1 MAAYFLQISI
11 KQQMEN
17 YFHIRLWLKSLNST
31 ETDAV
36 GSNEISSTFIY
47 TATLNIWKLADTLQT
62 WEGNG
67 STMAAS
73 PMPVQF
79 RSPI

>member
-1 MAAYFLQISI
+1 MAADFSVNINKTTNVKLLS
-11 KQQMEN
+11 
-17 YFHIRLWLKSLNST
+17 HLWLKSLHST